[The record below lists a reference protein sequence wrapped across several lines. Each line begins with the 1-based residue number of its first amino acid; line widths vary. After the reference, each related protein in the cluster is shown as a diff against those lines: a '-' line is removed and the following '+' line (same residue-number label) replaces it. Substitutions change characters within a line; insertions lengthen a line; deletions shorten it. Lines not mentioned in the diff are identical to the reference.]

1 MLSGIAK
8 RLLSLA
14 AVLGLLVGSTRPALA
29 QDARC
34 ASLYESVQTL
44 RQRSKLLQARDAALA
59 CASGAC
65 PKTLASDCSG
75 WLSELEPAIP
85 RVVFEARD
93 EQGSVL
99 TDVSVSVDKQ
109 VVAERIDGRTIE
121 IDPGEHS
128 FRFRRSSGAF
138 VEVTT
143 VVIEGEKSRRVSAT
157 FPTGAPPATG
167 GIGTLPLIWGG
178 VSIAGF
184 GLGTTFGVL
193 ALQQKRELDREDCR
207 PYCAPERGVSLSR
220 QAAVSDIGFA
230 VGLLA
235 AVAAVSIY
243 FIEKPKRKASRAT
256 KFAEPTPKKAIT
268 QSPSRWT
275 PRDLQ
280 ACSEQ
285 RRQALR

>member
-1 MLSGIAK
+1 MLSRIAK
-8 RLLSLA
+8 SLTLLV
-14 AVLGLLVGSTRPALA
+14 AVLGLLVGSTRAAMA

-44 RQRSKLLQARDAALA
+44 RQRSKLLQARDAAFA

-75 WLSELEPAIP
+75 WLGELEPAIP

-93 EQGSVL
+93 ERGSVL
-99 TDVSVSVDKQ
+99 TDVSVSVDKKI
-109 VVAERIDGRTIE
+109 VADRIDGRTIE

-138 VEVTT
+138 VEVKT

-157 FPTGAPPATG
+157 FPTGALPATG
-167 GIGTLPLIWGG
+167 GVGTLPLIWGG
-178 VSIAGF
+178 VSVAGF

-235 AVAAVSIY
+235 AVAAVSLY
-243 FIEKPKRKASRAT
+243 FVEKPKTKASRANKST
-256 KFAEPTPKKAIT
+256 ESRPNKVNE
-268 QSPSRWT
+268 QSPRLWS
-275 PRDLQ
+275 PRISH
-280 ACSEQ
+280 ACTEH
-285 RRQALR
+285 RRGS